1 MPFSRQIAVPFAC
14 ASPQRVSTHPA
25 FRAFT
30 GEKSGSLRAIRRGL
44 SYSWLF
50 HLHSM
55 VKIQPFSPVFPLAD
69 FMAETFYWLFPWNF
83 KEKGLSHFLWHSPEK
98 SHLCKQTG
106 ASRRPAENRKGP
118 SLWRAASRSREMA
131 QVGRIAGR
139 MAGCAVICGSNP

>member
-1 MPFSRQIAVPFAC
+1 
-14 ASPQRVSTHPA
+14 
-25 FRAFT
+25 
-30 GEKSGSLRAIRRGL
+30 
-44 SYSWLF
+44 
-50 HLHSM
+50 
-55 VKIQPFSPVFPLAD
+55 
-69 FMAETFYWLFPWNF
+69 MAETLYWLFPWNF
-83 KEKGLSHFLWHSPEK
+83 KEKGINHFLWHSLEK